1 MTVRRATEPAAAL
14 EIRSQAA
21 AAAAGVAAREV
32 ERAVD
37 AIVVEVLRCHEVEV
51 AYHTVEGKR
60 VLLPLRYEQRAG
72 QDLT

>member
-1 MTVRRATEPAAAL
+1 MSKLSHSVAVSLCNTWNIRDIIRHIGAAD
-14 EIRSQAA
+14 
-21 AAAAGVAAREV
+21 GVA
-32 ERAVD
+32 AVD